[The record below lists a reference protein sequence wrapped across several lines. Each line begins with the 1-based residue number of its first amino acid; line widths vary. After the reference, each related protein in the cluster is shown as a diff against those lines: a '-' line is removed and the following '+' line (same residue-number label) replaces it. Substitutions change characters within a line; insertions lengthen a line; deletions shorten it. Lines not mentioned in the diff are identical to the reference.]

1 MKKFTL
7 YIIAVVLL
15 AVSGCKPPETTH
27 IAKIE
32 NAVMGKIYH
41 PRHGEGELF
50 TIDSPLPEG
59 FDRMALEV
67 RPFDH
72 QLFRIVLE
80 IEVCPGNEDVL
91 TSSRELVCKNFSI
104 AKDKFILSNNVFT
117 AELPGTILILR
128 RAFHLGPRAV
138 SLDIIDRRYAEGVEQ
153 LKKSERFS
161 ISRQRQK
168 IKDDLRLIAQAID
181 GYKLDTDQLPEAL
194 ADLQNNR
201 NNLSAWNGPYCEPL
215 SSDVSYRK
223 ISDTKYELFANFN
236 GEKITEDSEL

>member
-1 MKKFTL
+1 MKKFIL
-7 YIIAVVLL
+7 YLIAPVLL

-27 IAKIE
+27 IPKVE
-32 NAVMGKIYH
+32 KAVMGKIYH

-50 TIDSPLPEG
+50 TIDSPLPGG

-91 TSSRELVCKNFSI
+91 NSSRELVCKNFSI
-104 AKDKFILSNNVFT
+104 AKESFTLANDIFT

-138 SLDIIDRRYAEGVEQ
+138 SLDIIDRQNAEGVEQ
-153 LKKSERFS
+153 LKKSERFQ
-161 ISRQRQK
+161 IAKAKQK
-168 IKDDLRLIAQAID
+168 IKDELRLIAQAVD

-201 NNLSAWNGPYCEPL
+201 NALSAWNGPYCETP
-215 SSDVSYRK
+215 SAGVSYRK

-236 GEKITEDSEL
+236 GEKITEDSKL